1 MRAPLVSALLLGLAG
16 WAVCGRS
23 FAQERTHRI
32 ELPANFRESN
42 AADYAL
48 TLTGFAGAVVSVIGF
63 NGDGGPRWDKP
74 ILFDNAARDTFA
86 SSSYDTRRRFDLASN
101 ITVYGGM
108 AWVAFDTFGVALGL
122 DKNPRVA
129 REMFWMDAEAYAV
142 SLLLTNVT
150 KRVALRSRPYAS
162 PCLANS
168 GYDPHCGTSEA
179 NLSFYSSHSAMAG
192 TSAGLI
198 CFQHQYLHLY
208 GRGGDIASCVG
219 ALGLMTATG
228 LFRIA
233 SDNHWASDVA
243 VGYALGFASG
253 YGLPL
258 LLHFTPQ
265 RTGRRDEFSVR
276 VLPYGDGSRVGLW
289 ALGAF

>member
-1 MRAPLVSALLLGLAG
+1 MSATAATVRPFPTIPALVAQGLARNVSG
-16 WAVCGRS
+16 V
-23 FAQERTHRI
+23 Q
-32 ELPANFRESN
+32 
-42 AADYAL
+42 AA
-48 TLTGFAGAVVSVIGF
+48 TKR
-63 NGDGGPRWDKP
+63 DGQWIATSPDQYMR
-74 ILFDNAARDTFA
+74 LVRQ
-86 SSSYDTRRRFDLASN
+86 
-101 ITVYGGM
+101 
-108 AWVAFDTFGVALGL
+108 VALAF

-150 KRVALRSRPYAS
+150 KRVALRSRPYAR
-162 PCLANS
+162 PCLADS
-168 GYDPHCGTSEA
+168 GYDPHCSTAEA

-198 CFQHQYLHLY
+198 CFQHQYLQLY
-208 GRGGDIASCVG
+208 GQGGDIASCVG

-228 LFRIA
+228 LFRMA

-265 RTGRRDEFSVR
+265 RTARRDDVSVR

>member
-1 MRAPLVSALLLGLAG
+1 M
-16 WAVCGRS
+16 CGKS
-23 FAQERTHRI
+23 LAQEPKHRI

-42 AADYAL
+42 GADYAL

-63 NGDGGPRWDKP
+63 NGNGGPRWDSP
-74 ILFDNAARDTFA
+74 ILFDTAARDAFA
-86 SSSYDTRRRFDLASN
+86 AGSYDARRRFDLASN

-108 AWVAFDTFGVALGL
+108 AWAAFDAFGVALAF
-122 DKNPRVA
+122 DKNPRMA

-150 KRVALRSRPYAS
+150 KRVALRSRPYAR
-162 PCLANS
+162 PCLADS
-168 GYDPHCGTSEA
+168 GYDPHCSTAEA

-198 CFQHQYLHLY
+198 CFQHQYLQLY
-208 GRGGDIASCVG
+208 GQGGDIASCVG

-228 LFRIA
+228 LFRMA

-258 LLHFTPQ
+258 LLHFTPH
-265 RTGRRDEFSVR
+265 RAARRGDVSVR